1 MMMKTISTTNS
12 KGEFVRAPSEFRNWV
27 TQDGT
32 AGPTGSGGFK
42 AEPGRY
48 HLYVAYNCP
57 WAHRTLIF
65 RALKKLEDVIS
76 ISVAHPQRTPEGWS
90 FLLNDA
96 NSSDGLNG
104 FYYLKEAYEMAA
116 PGYEGRYTVPVLW
129 DKNTQTIV
137 SNESADIIRMLNSA
151 FNEFTPNRD
160 DFYPLPSR
168 AKIDEIN
175 TFVYNQINNGVYR
188 AGFAKSQAAYEQAYN
203 DVFAALDELEELLSH
218 QHYLL
223 GDQLTEADWRLFP
236 TLIRFDLAYYGV
248 FKCNKKR
255 LVEYKNLWAY
265 TRELYQY
272 PGIAE
277 TVNVDHIKQGY
288 WRNSERN
295 PLGIIPVG
303 PELDLWEPHLRLRN
317 EFARASNL
325 TGS

>member
-12 KGEFVRAPSEFRNWV
+12 RGEFVRAPSEFRNWV
-27 TQDGT
+27 THDGA
-32 AGPTGSGGFK
+32 AGPTGHGGFK

-104 FYYLKEAYEMAA
+104 FHYLKEAYEIAG

-129 DKNTQTIV
+129 DKETRTIV

-151 FNEFTPNRD
+151 FNEFTPNQD

-218 QHYLL
+218 QSYLV
-223 GDQLTEADWRLFP
+223 GDQLTEADWRFFP

-255 LVEYKNLWAY
+255 LVDYKNLWAY

-277 TVNVDHIKQGY
+277 TVNINHIKQGY
-288 WRNSERN
+288 WRKSERN
-295 PLGIIPVG
+295 PLGIVPVG

-317 EFARASNL
+317 GLARPVNL
-325 TGS
+325 TEC

>member
-1 MMMKTISTTNS
+1 MKTISTTNS
-12 KGEFVRAPSEFRNWV
+12 KGEFVRVPSQFRNWV

-32 AGPTGSGGFK
+32 AGPTGSSGFK

-48 HLYVAYNCP
+48 HLYVTYNCP

-65 RALKKLEDVIS
+65 RALKQLEDVIS

-96 NSSDGLNG
+96 NSSDGVNG
-104 FYYLKEAYEMAA
+104 FHYLKEAYEMVA
-116 PGYEGRYTVPVLW
+116 PDYAGRHTVPVLW
-129 DKNTQTIV
+129 DKETQTIV

-151 FNEFTPNRD
+151 FNEFTPNQD
-160 DFYPLPSR
+160 DFYPVPLHT
-168 AKIDEIN
+168 KIDKIN
-175 TFVYNQINNGVYR
+175 DFVYNQINNGVYR
-188 AGFAKSQAAYEQAYN
+188 AGFAKSQAAYEQAYE
-203 DVFAALDELEELLSH
+203 DVFAALDKLEELLS
-218 QHYLL
+218 QQRYLV

-255 LVEYKNLWAY
+255 LVDYKHLWAY

-277 TVNVDHIKQGY
+277 TVNINHIKQGY
-288 WRNSERN
+288 WRKSERN
-295 PLGIIPVG
+295 PLGIIPAG
-303 PELDLWEPHLRLRN
+303 PELDLWEPHLRSCN
-317 EFARASNL
+317 ELTKPSNL
-325 TGS
+325 TGR